1 MHPKPITQRKTYEEI
16 RARRKKRRWKK
27 VTERRS
33 TFASA
38 THGWRGNTLDSAVRW
53 ANALESHWAFLFLLL
68 TMRLRLN
75 KRSAG
80 HSMDLAH
87 FSVFRFRSSWLSPCC
102 SVSSTMSSSSSS
114 DLLPSESRQSSLR
127 TSSSFF
133 AFFADGGEGSFG
145 GNTTSMMNT
154 IISPRMAPT
163 MTVPKPNRRYEPQ

>member
-114 DLLPSESRQSSLR
+114 WNITERCYYCSLWKAITAKPWHPHA
-127 TSSSFF
+127 TSHP
-133 AFFADGGEGSFG
+133 AFCNICIYTDD
-145 GNTTSMMNT
+145 
-154 IISPRMAPT
+154 PL
-163 MTVPKPNRRYEPQ
+163 